1 MGLQREVVISH
12 EGSLQ
17 RTTSHTDMEESPI
30 HESSLLD
37 EQREEIQESLFD
49 LFERFIIPQMSH
61 VIYKVDTK
69 HHGLEDVK

>member
-17 RTTSHTDMEESPI
+17 RTTSHTDMEESTV

-37 EQREEIQESLFD
+37 EQREEIQESLVD
-49 LFERFIIPQMSH
+49 LFERFIIPQLNH

>member
-1 MGLQREVVISH
+1 MGLQREVVISP

-17 RTTSHTDMEESPI
+17 RTSSHTDMEEIPV

-37 EQREEIQESLFD
+37 EQREEIRESLVD

>member
-1 MGLQREVVISH
+1 MGLQREVVISP
-12 EGSLQ
+12 EGSLH
-17 RTTSHTDMEESPI
+17 RTSSRTDMEESPV

-37 EQREEIQESLFD
+37 EQREEIRESLVD

>member
-17 RTTSHTDMEESPI
+17 RTTSHIDMEESPV

-37 EQREEIQESLFD
+37 EQREEIRESLVD

-61 VIYKVDTK
+61 VIYQVDTK
-69 HHGLEDVK
+69 HHSLEDVK

>member
-17 RTTSHTDMEESPI
+17 RTTSHTDMEESPV

-37 EQREEIQESLFD
+37 EQREEIQESLVD

-69 HHGLEDVK
+69 HHGLEDDK